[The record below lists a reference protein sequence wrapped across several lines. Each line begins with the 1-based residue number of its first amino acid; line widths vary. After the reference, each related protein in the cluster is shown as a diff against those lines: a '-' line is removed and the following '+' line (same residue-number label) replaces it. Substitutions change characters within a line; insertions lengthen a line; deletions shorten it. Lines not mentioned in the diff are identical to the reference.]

1 MYMQQPM
8 LKALRALQA
17 YYELIIY
24 TFLPRNLCEGIL
36 NKVEGLRQIFSYVL
50 CQEDTI
56 RTDMYMIKDMSV
68 LLKNRRLEDI
78 IIVDTESSRV
88 DTECLSTITVTPY

>member
-36 NKVEGLRQIFSYVL
+36 NKVEGLRQIYSYVL
-50 CQEDTI
+50 CKEDTI

-68 LLKNRRLEDI
+68 LLKNKQKKKKKNKN
-78 IIVDTESSRV
+78 TETSRV
-88 DTECLSTITVTPY
+88 DTECLSTISVT